1 MLRLWVIFRPRVSRA
16 SKYKCGSGIL
26 TGTVGDY
33 SIFIQDWQEPNG
45 GIHGYLSRFLAS
57 GDATFQH
64 IAIWTLLQL
73 LESEDKTLI
82 GQIGKSDDIV
92 EMIKHI
98 ANRQIEPENEFAE
111 DDDEGEVVN
120 LAQRCLE
127 LLGQSISK
135 AHIEG

>member
-1 MLRLWVIFRPRVSRA
+1 M
-16 SKYKCGSGIL
+16 
-26 TGTVGDY
+26 GDY
-33 SIFIQDWQEPNG
+33 SVFIHNWNEPSD

-73 LESEDKTLI
+73 LESEDKKLI
-82 GQIGKSDDIV
+82 GLIGKSNDIV
-92 EMIKHI
+92 DMIRQI
-98 ANRQIEPENEFAE
+98 ANRQIESDNELD
-111 DDDEGEVVN
+111 DDDEGEVVS

-127 LLGQSISK
+127 LLGQGNAK